1 MIKLENYDICV
12 GVIYND
18 KDDLKLGRVKCVAPG
33 LLDNSTIDDD
43 NMPYIYP
50 FNMSGYQHFSKPIAG
65 QKVWILRNRKNYNEY
80 WYIPYYEYIDIV
92 EDFLAEHYENDHPE
106 ILVARHSGGMK
117 SMMTYDDVTGFKTE
131 INESYEN
138 LKPNGDYELKAG
150 NGLIRVEGGKTYIG
164 SGEDNSSYQPA
175 VMGKNLNNMLSD
187 LSNIF
192 EKLSKK
198 SIGNPYTSPLSPLFL
213 EGKTLISNVL
223 GTGENKIL
231 ATNTNV
237 N

>member
-50 FNMSGYQHFSKPIAG
+50 FNMPGYQHFSKPING

-80 WYIPYYEYIDIV
+80 WYIPYHEYIDIV

-138 LKPNGDYELKAG
+138 LKPNGDYEVKAG
-150 NGLIRVEGGKTYIG
+150 NGTIKIEGGTVSTG
-164 SGEDNSSYQPA
+164 SVDGEYQPA
-175 VMGKNLNNMLSD
+175 VMGTNLSNMLKNLSEQFNNLWGEAQLDQHTMPLAKYFRQCN
-187 LSNIF
+187 NI
-192 EKLSKK
+192 
-198 SIGNPYTSPLSPLFL
+198 ITSAQNEL
-213 EGKTLISNVL
+213 
-223 GTGENKIL
+223 L
-231 ATNTNV
+231 AKNTQIN
-237 N
+237 